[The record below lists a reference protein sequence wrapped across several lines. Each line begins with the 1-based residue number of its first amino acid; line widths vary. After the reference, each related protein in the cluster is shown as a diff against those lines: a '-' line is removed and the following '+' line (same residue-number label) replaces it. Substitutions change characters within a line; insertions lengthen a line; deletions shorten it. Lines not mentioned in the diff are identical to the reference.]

1 VGRRVRHPYLD
12 QRTGG
17 RLEGWEV
24 VRLGWSRRP
33 LDERTR
39 AKKKM
44 PKKRRATGARRVSR
58 CRVCGSKDLTLFLD
72 LGETPLANSFLTN
85 PDEREEWFPLQLF
98 FCNLCALV
106 QLSRVVDPDTLFR
119 NYAYRSSSSGTV
131 VAHLLELA
139 RFVHANLLGSSKD
152 LVVEIGSNDGTF
164 LKALKEMGVKILG
177 VEPARNM
184 AHIANAQGV
193 ETLPTFFG
201 SKEAR
206 RIRDLNGGVKVM
218 VANNVFAHV
227 DDLHDFMRG
236 VVTLLDDGGVL
247 SVEVPYLGD
256 LNQNVEYDTVYHEHL
271 SYFTVHPIVKLFDEF
286 GMKLLKVVKLEL
298 HGGSIRLL
306 AETTKQRP
314 RPSFLAFEEKCGLTK
329 LRTYESLAERVEYQK
344 ESLRRI
350 LEDARSGGEK
360 IVGYGAPAKGNT
372 LLNFCGIGTET
383 LAYLIDTTPEK
394 IGRFTPGTH
403 IPVVE
408 TERFRN
414 EQPPFALML
423 AWNYEKEIVMKE
435 REYTGQFIVPIPSP
449 RVLPKNA

>member
-1 VGRRVRHPYLD
+1 
-12 QRTGG
+12 
-17 RLEGWEV
+17 
-24 VRLGWSRRP
+24 
-33 LDERTR
+33 
-39 AKKKM
+39 M
-44 PKKRRATGARRVSR
+44 PKKSRATGARRVNR

-98 FCNLCALV
+98 FCNRCALV

-139 RFVHANLLGSSKD
+139 RFVHANLVGSSKD

-201 SKEAR
+201 SKEAQ
-206 RIRDLNGGVKVM
+206 RIRDLKGGVKVM

-271 SYFTVHPIVKLFDEF
+271 SYFTVHPIVKLFNEF

-306 AETTKQRP
+306 AEKTTKQRP
-314 RPSFLAFEEKCGLTK
+314 RPSFLTFEEKCGLTK

-408 TERFRN
+408 TERFRK

>member
-1 VGRRVRHPYLD
+1 
-12 QRTGG
+12 
-17 RLEGWEV
+17 
-24 VRLGWSRRP
+24 
-33 LDERTR
+33 
-39 AKKKM
+39 
-44 PKKRRATGARRVSR
+44 
-58 CRVCGSKDLTLFLD
+58 
-72 LGETPLANSFLTN
+72 
-85 PDEREEWFPLQLF
+85 
-98 FCNLCALV
+98 
-106 QLSRVVDPDTLFR
+106 
-119 NYAYRSSSSGTV
+119 
-131 VAHLLELA
+131 
-139 RFVHANLLGSSKD
+139 
-152 LVVEIGSNDGTF
+152 
-164 LKALKEMGVKILG
+164 
-177 VEPARNM
+177 
-184 AHIANAQGV
+184 
-193 ETLPTFFG
+193 
-201 SKEAR
+201 
-206 RIRDLNGGVKVM
+206 
-218 VANNVFAHV
+218 
-227 DDLHDFMRG
+227 
-236 VVTLLDDGGVL
+236 
-247 SVEVPYLGD
+247 
-256 LNQNVEYDTVYHEHL
+256 
-271 SYFTVHPIVKLFDEF
+271 VKLFDEF

-306 AETTKQRP
+306 AEKTTKQRP

-394 IGRFTPGTH
+394 IGRFAPGTH